1 VGAIA
6 NAGDFSDLVDKG
18 QATVTWTFSI
28 PVKDATTSALLFS
41 QLVLQG
47 DLEGRD
53 RLGNKSSDDANLTP
67 VRLNVFWLSG
77 ERMLRD
83 MDFRPTGSADG
94 YEGFFWGTGASML
107 GLPYAYAPVP
117 LYTFRVWRCSCQ
129 GIQYQDDPYCPYEPV
144 MSDWR
149 AWSQD
154 ASVSPAFFKNE
165 VGDDVLKDRW
175 VLVVVGA
182 MDEAGNVTPWPS
194 DELGNDTENVTVQS
208 GCYGALQGRTWKR
221 FFAPGASS
229 VIDTTLAV
237 DFRYDNPDTDL
248 GPATII
254 AYPADA
260 NRKILGYFDVSPVT
274 GELISQ
280 GDIYIVAELEQ
291 EGKVVL
297 STELDAGGQNSIRVT
312 LPDLVNQVLEPATPF
327 VLGSPSAVV
336 NYVFRAYTVVDYG
349 NGYVLQDTSP
359 ANFSFKVVP
368 KSVEQYLKSSGG
380 EQPVKVFE
388 RE

>member
-1 VGAIA
+1 
-6 NAGDFSDLVDKG
+6 
-18 QATVTWTFSI
+18 
-28 PVKDATTSALLFS
+28 
-41 QLVLQG
+41 
-47 DLEGRD
+47 
-53 RLGNKSSDDANLTP
+53 
-67 VRLNVFWLSG
+67 
-77 ERMLRD
+77 
-83 MDFRPTGSADG
+83 
-94 YEGFFWGTGASML
+94 
-107 GLPYAYAPVP
+107 
-117 LYTFRVWRCSCQ
+117 
-129 GIQYQDDPYCPYEPV
+129 
-144 MSDWR
+144 
-149 AWSQD
+149 
-154 ASVSPAFFKNE
+154 
-165 VGDDVLKDRW
+165 
-175 VLVVVGA
+175 
-182 MDEAGNVTPWPS
+182 
-194 DELGNDTENVTVQS
+194 
-208 GCYGALQGRTWKR
+208 
-221 FFAPGASS
+221 